1 MYVALQI
8 ETPTSNVHS
17 IASRERET
25 IKRQK
30 CSINCYYKI
39 TDHIVVGNWNECECE
54 CGMSL
59 RAAFVR
65 NINRHYKSPLR
76 SMLMRRLLELLN
88 ISNTSIRQ
96 LNRLKTFKMIFLN
109 YSMLCML
116 CGGIPAYI
124 CLWIFMGCL
133 IRVFFSFFRVVQ
145 VTFLR
150 LLLSDV
156 FQSCIV
162 VAISVLSQAFHRAQL
177 FTAMH
182 RLIHVCIGEQQ

>member
-1 MYVALQI
+1 MYVALQM

-30 CSINCYYKI
+30 CTINCYYKI
-39 TDHIVVGNWNECECE
+39 TDHIVVGNWNECE

-76 SMLMRRLLELLN
+76 SMLMLRLLELLN

-109 YSMLCML
+109 YSMYVCY
-116 CGGIPAYI
+116 A
-124 CLWIFMGCL
+124 
-133 IRVFFSFFRVVQ
+133 V
-145 VTFLR
+145 
-150 LLLSDV
+150 V
-156 FQSCIV
+156 FQ
-162 VAISVLSQAFHRAQL
+162 H
-177 FTAMH
+177 TY
-182 RLIHVCIGEQQ
+182 VCEYSWAV